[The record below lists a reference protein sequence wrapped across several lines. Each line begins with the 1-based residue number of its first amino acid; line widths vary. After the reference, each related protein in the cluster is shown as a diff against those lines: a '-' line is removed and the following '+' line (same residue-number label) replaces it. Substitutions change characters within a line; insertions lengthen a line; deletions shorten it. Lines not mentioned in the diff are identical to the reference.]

1 MLAIWHEIVQ
11 TDSVVQTGVT
21 MLLSLQLVALVLAM
35 LLTENMSNS
44 CKNFLVVH
52 LLEMERH
59 LDVSKPA
66 QETMTKFLLMGVMS
80 NRGNV
85 DQLAQ
90 LPHGNSEAAAMIEE
104 TITIHVTLLLPEAP
118 QAPRLGLEIVDVAT
132 TIVVAILTTG
142 VSKTEA
148 MAHLLLVA
156 LLRGN
161 KHLLLLQVNKAM
173 VAMVDILLQATVVVI
188 LNKVW
193 ALLLD
198 LGVLLVLLLVLRLD
212 LAVPDL
218 APFFNSLLV
227 APHHLHL
234 QEVLPHHLHQAVRH
248 RHHLQVINRLRYLQE
263 LSPDREY

>member
-1 MLAIWHEIVQ
+1 
-11 TDSVVQTGVT
+11 
-21 MLLSLQLVALVLAM
+21 LVLAM

-52 LLEMERH
+52 PLEMERH

-104 TITIHVTLLLPEAP
+104 PITIHVTLLLPEALH
-118 QAPRLGLEIVDVAT
+118 LGLEIVDVAT

-142 VSKTEA
+142 VSKMEA

-161 KHLLLLQVNKAM
+161 KHLLLLQVNKAT

-193 ALLLD
+193 ALHLD
-198 LGVLLVLLLVLRLD
+198 LGVLLVLLLVLRLAS
-212 LAVPDL
+212 AVPDL
-218 APFFNSLLV
+218 APFFNSLLA
-227 APHHLHL
+227 APHRLHL
-234 QEVLPHHLHQAVRH
+234 PEVLLHHLHQVVRH

-263 LSPDREY
+263 LRPDCEY